1 MNASPDPRPTPN
13 PRAED
18 LDGLSL
24 GDYLALFWQGR
35 YWIAGATALA
45 LAAGAGY
52 AWLATPIYKVDAMIQ
67 VEPKKAG
74 KGNAALATMMEG
86 LVEVATEAQAEVEIL
101 QSNLVLGRAVEAL
114 RLDLVAEPKLAPVVG
129 QALQRGK
136 KDAPR
141 LDVETFEIPNGL
153 RGETF
158 GLVLQAGGAFTLED
172 PFGQVLAQGKV
183 GAETA
188 ASCAG
193 QALKLK
199 LRDVQGRPGQRFTLL
214 RKPMR
219 TATQDLRDN
228 LSVAERGKQTNIIG
242 LALTHPRPAEA
253 AEVLNAILD
262 QYIRQN
268 IERKAE
274 EANKT
279 LGFLQEQLPLMK
291 GRLEVAEEKFNGFRA
306 GRGAVDLSEEAKV
319 VLQKSSQI
327 EAETIGLR
335 QKKDELLRTY
345 QTGSDVVQTLDQ
357 QIARLQGETRKLEG
371 TAQNLPKTQQEVIR
385 LMRDV
390 QVNQELY
397 TAMLNQVQ
405 QLQVARAGEVG
416 NARIVDHATP
426 PLRPVEPQK
435 SRILALSML
444 LGLFGGVGL
453 VLVRK
458 ALNGGIEDPALI
470 ESRLGLPVIATI
482 PHSEVQVAI
491 HRRILR
497 KREAGLLA
505 AESPQDLAVEAMRS
519 LRTSLH
525 FTMLDAPNNA
535 ILISGPSMGIGKS
548 FVSSNFAAVLAQPG
562 ARVLLVDADLRK
574 GHLHRAFGLDSREG
588 GLSEILAGTLDW
600 RKAVRQIPGIDLI
613 PTGILPPNP
622 SELLMGARLPEFL
635 REACALY
642 DHVILDAPPVLAVT
656 DAVLLGKHVGAT
668 LLLAKSGQ
676 HALEEIREAMRRFE
690 GGGIVLKGCIFND
703 VPQVNVG
710 SRYYRYVYH
719 YEYGN
724 K

>member
-1 MNASPDPRPTPN
+1 MNTSSPRPHPTPA
-13 PRAED
+13 AED

-35 YWIAGATALA
+35 WWISGATALA
-45 LAAGAGY
+45 LVAGAAY
-52 AWLATPIYKVDAMIQ
+52 AWLATPIYKVEAMIQ

-114 RLDLVAEPKLAPVVG
+114 RLDLELTPALTPVVG
-129 QALQRGK
+129 RALARGRQ
-136 KDAPR
+136 DAPR
-141 LDVETFEIPNGL
+141 LDVETFDLPNAYK
-153 RGETF
+153 GE
-158 GLVLQAGGAFTLED
+158 AFTLTLGEGGAYALAA
-172 PFGQVLAQGKV
+172 PTGEALGQGRLGEPLSLQLRGQALTLKVRDAQGK
-183 GAETA
+183 
-188 ASCAG
+188 
-193 QALKLK
+193 
-199 LRDVQGRPGQRFTLL
+199 PGQRFTLQ
-214 RKPMR
+214 RKPLLL
-219 TATQDLRDN
+219 AIQDLRSA
-228 LSVAERGKQTNIIG
+228 LSVAEKGKQTNIIG
-242 LALTHPRPAEA
+242 LSYTHPNPAEG
-253 AEVLNAILD
+253 AEVLNAVLD
-262 QYIRQN
+262 QYVRQN

-274 EANKT
+274 EASKT
-279 LGFLQEQLPLMK
+279 LAFLQEQLPLMK

-319 VLQKSSQI
+319 VLQKSSQL
-327 EAETIGLR
+327 EAETVGLR
-335 QKKDELLRTY
+335 QKKEELLRTY
-345 QTGSDVVQTLDQ
+345 QSGSDVVQTLDQ

-371 TAQNLPKTQQEVIR
+371 LAQNLPKTQQEVIR

-426 PLRPVEPQK
+426 TLRPVEPQK
-435 SRILALSML
+435 AKVLALSLL
-444 LGLFGGVGL
+444 LGLFGGLGV
-453 VLVRK
+453 VLLRK
-458 ALNGGIEDPALI
+458 ALHGGIEDPGQI

-482 PHSEVQVAI
+482 PHSEAQVAI

-505 AESPQDLAVEAMRS
+505 AESPQDLAVESLRS

-588 GLSEILAGTLDW
+588 GLSEVLAGALDW

-613 PTGILPPNP
+613 PTGALPPNP
-622 SELLMGARLPEFL
+622 AELLMGARLADFL
-635 REACALY
+635 REACAAY

-668 LLLAKSGQ
+668 LLLVKSGQ
-676 HALEEIREAMRRFE
+676 HELDEIREAVRRFE
-690 GGGIVLKGCIFND
+690 GGGIAVKGCIFND
-703 VPQVNVG
+703 VPQVKVG
-710 SRYYRYVYH
+710 SRYYRYAYH
-719 YEYGN
+719 YDYAPRS
-724 K
+724 